1 MLVWLAS
8 YPRSGNHLL
17 RAVLK
22 RSFDFDSYE
31 IYQQIAKPQRGVAAI
46 VGGRAF
52 ADESPDAFVAR
63 ARASD
68 ELFLVKTHEPVPDGD
83 RCIYLVRDARA
94 ALVSFQKYLADSEH
108 RRCTLPALI
117 EGREWPGNW
126 QDHVERF
133 LARDPANTLLLTYEE
148 LSSANPPLERI
159 GAFLGALP
167 LRPFNLSFA
176 ELHAINP
183 KVFPGGSN
191 EPGVRSVE
199 RDHADLF
206 WRHCGRAMRRLGYG
220 GGQPTSASKPG
231 KVFFLHLPKCAGTS
245 LWSVFGGL
253 VGRKRMFQAY
263 RPERLREL
271 TEMEPARRNSLRIVG
286 GHFDLAAYRRLFD
299 LSQYYCVTTFREPF
313 ERVVSE
319 YHYVRGNPN
328 HSDHD
333 RISKQSLRDFIMHT
347 PNPITYAL
355 CGSPDAAAA
364 AAVVNEV
371 FDRWVFMEDLSS
383 LVASVC
389 GHLGKRVRAL
399 PHMNIGPRSINAV
412 TLDDEHRELIAK
424 SHSADVEL
432 YRILRGERAHYQR
445 APIANRPAPGTPETG
460 RVAARARS
468 MRSEVPTFQIVTP
481 TYNVE
486 RYLSE
491 TIESVV
497 TQEGDFE
504 IRYHIQDG
512 GSRDRTLAI
521 VREWQSRI
529 DRGEFT
535 PRCAALRLTIN
546 YCPDQGMYD
555 ALGHSFR
562 RLAPSPED
570 FCTWINGDDKLAPG
584 ALATVA
590 AAFRDMPSVELV
602 GGRTALINAEGE
614 PLVSSDLPG
623 YPRRSIA
630 AGLHDGRRLPFVMQE
645 GTFWRMSLWQRTGG
659 IDPRFRFAG
668 DWDLWRRFA
677 AEADYV
683 TLDAVTGYHRRRP
696 GQLTESL
703 RKYYREIDE
712 RVREGTEERAAL
724 MREYRRA
731 VSSTAAALEA
741 FPAFVGRRNKEGRWS
756 LCDSRA
762 PPEQERELLSVD
774 GDWVVLSGFDRP
786 EGPFPER
793 RIKRSFRWAVSRP
806 ARFQIFSARA
816 GRRTL
821 WITIGSAAI
830 GQSVRVRMNGH
841 LVAHRHIFWR
851 HPRLVRLAFEYDF
864 DAGPAVVEIGFKRS
878 VFQAGRTVGVALA
891 SVGFWR
897 GGSQLA
903 WYKRLVPK
911 PLRAFL

>member
-22 RSFDFDSYE
+22 RSFDLDSYE
-31 IYQQIAKPQRGVAAI
+31 IYQQIAKPQRGVAAV
-46 VGGRAF
+46 VGGRTF
-52 ADESPDAFVAR
+52 PDESPDAFVAR
-63 ARASD
+63 ARAAN

-83 RCIYLVRDARA
+83 RCIYVVRDARA
-94 ALVSFQKYLADSEH
+94 ALVSFQKHLLDVEH
-108 RRCTLPALI
+108 RWCALPTLI
-117 EGREWPGNW
+117 GGREWPGKW

-148 LSSANPPLERI
+148 LTSANPPLDRI
-159 GAFLGALP
+159 GTFLGALA
-167 LRPFNLSFA
+167 LRPFDLSFA

-191 EPGVRSVE
+191 EPGVQLVE

-220 GGQPTSASKPG
+220 GGRPTSSGKPG

-245 LWSVFGGL
+245 LWNVFNGL
-253 VGRKRMFQAY
+253 VGRRRAFQAFNA
-263 RPERLREL
+263 ERMREL
-271 TEMEPARRNSLRIVG
+271 TEMEPARRNSLRMVG
-286 GHFDLAAYRRLFD
+286 GHFDLAAYRGLFD

-313 ERVVSE
+313 ERAVSE
-319 YHYVRGNPN
+319 YHYARGNPN

-333 RISKQSLRDFIMHT
+333 RISKQSLREFLAHE
-347 PNPITYAL
+347 PNPITRTL

-371 FDRWVFMEDLSS
+371 FDRWVFVDNLSS

-399 PHMNIGPRSINAV
+399 PHMNIGPRSVNATAV
-412 TLDDEHRELIAK
+412 DDEHRELIAK
-424 SHSADVEL
+424 FHAADVEL
-432 YRILRGERAHYQR
+432 YNILRGERGPGR
-445 APIANRPAPGTPETG
+445 PAPIASRSAPSPPKTTAI
-460 RVAARARS
+460 AARARS
-468 MRSEVPTFQIVTP
+468 TTPETPIFQIVTP
-481 TYNVE
+481 TYNVGK
-486 RYLSE
+486 YLSE

-497 TQEGDFE
+497 TQEGNFE

-512 GSRDRTLAI
+512 GSRDETLAI
-521 VREWQSRI
+521 ARHWQSRI

-535 PRCAALRLTIN
+535 SRCAGLRLTIN
-546 YCPDQGMYD
+546 SVSDGGMYD
-555 ALGHSFR
+555 AIARGFQE
-562 RLAPSPED
+562 LAAAPED
-570 FCTWINGDDKLAPG
+570 FGTWINGDDKLAAG

-590 AAFRDMPSVELV
+590 AAFRDMPSVELI

-623 YPRRSIA
+623 YPRRSVA

-645 GTFWRMSLWQRTGG
+645 GTFWRMRLWQRTGG
-659 IDPRFRFAG
+659 IDQRFRFAG

-677 AEADYV
+677 EEADYV

-703 RKYYREIDE
+703 RSYHREIDE
-712 RVREGTEERAAL
+712 RIREGVEEREAL
-724 MREYRRA
+724 LREYRQA
-731 VSSTAAALEA
+731 VTSTAAAMEV
-741 FPAFVGRRNKEGRWS
+741 FPAFVARRNKEGRWS
-756 LCDSRA
+756 LCDSRT

-816 GRRTL
+816 GRRML

-841 LVAHRHIFWR
+841 LVTHRRIFRR
-851 HPRLVRLAFEYDF
+851 HPTLVHLAFEYDF
-864 DAGPAVVEIGFKRS
+864 DAGPAVVEIDFKRS
-878 VFQAGRTVGVALA
+878 VREVGRTVGVALVG
-891 SVGFWR
+891 VGFWR